1 MGDISD
7 AEEGELIEDE
17 TADTTQNH
25 IDVDLP

>member
-1 MGDISD
+1 MGDTSE

-17 TADTTQNH
+17 TADTQNP